1 MALEAGRAAPQAPR
15 ALPPLPAAPSPA
27 SPPAAEGALFTRCH
41 HGYTSSSLLPASL
54 CGLPVAGC
62 PRELAARWGWL
73 RHRVPHPAPRVAGSC
88 GLPQLPSTLLADLPP
103 PGPAGPEH
111 GLEGEVGD
119 PGCARAHV
127 CAGSRSLPVPGAQ
140 RGLRHAP
147 NWGGGHSLGVPGSSG
162 CRRMETRM
170 GAGRL
175 NPPGS
180 RRQGGDPRARRAM
193 PRTAPARRAGCQ
205 PARPGDGEGRGESR
219 SQPGTPGVGGGSRGS
234 WGSPG
239 PRAPRPL
246 PIPRA
251 VPAA

>member
-119 PGCARAHV
+119 PGCARTRVRREPQSPRAWGP
-127 CAGSRSLPVPGAQ
+127 AGAQ
-140 RGLRHAP
+140 ARSKLGRGSLT
-147 NWGGGHSLGVPGSSG
+147 GGARVLGLQTDGNQDGCGSPQPPW
-162 CRRMETRM
+162 EQA
-170 GAGRL
+170 AGR
-175 NPPGS
+175 G
-180 RRQGGDPRARRAM
+180 
-193 PRTAPARRAGCQ
+193 PASTPCHA
-205 PARPGDGEGRGESR
+205 AHRPGQESWVPASTPGGRGGER
-219 SQPGTPGVGGGSRGS
+219 
-234 WGSPG
+234 
-239 PRAPRPL
+239 
-246 PIPRA
+246 
-251 VPAA
+251 